1 MALSKSYIDTQG
13 VTKRGVWEGV
23 MSVIL
28 LSWNIR
34 PNRSLE
40 TSTVVCQE
48 MYELCYL
55 AISVSQNYVDFRQ
68 WGKLY
73 LMISWFNFI
82 LGLNFVSL
90 CLKFIIVNDH
100 TPKTKGNKIGIKD
113 KIELQHS

>member
-13 VTKRGVWEGV
+13 VSKRGVWEGV

-34 PNRSLE
+34 PNRSPE

-48 MYELCYL
+48 MHELCYL

-68 WGKLY
+68 WGK
-73 LMISWFNFI
+73 IAWK
-82 LGLNFVSL
+82 
-90 CLKFIIVNDH
+90 LKFTRN
-100 TPKTKGNKIGIKD
+100 
-113 KIELQHS
+113 